1 MNYFNQEA
9 AIYAAAQTAFAA
21 MGHELPESV
30 KAKLREA
37 HTLLHDAYFE
47 LTRLEK
53 EDQNEDYQAER

>member
-21 MGHELPESV
+21 LGHEMPDSV
-30 KAKLREA
+30 KAKLRQA

-53 EDQNEDYQAER
+53 EGQDDQD